1 MARISTGR
9 AQEQQ
14 SHREEDRH
22 GQVLRVQTA
31 PRAAGGAR
39 PRRGER
45 KEGAGLLAE
54 GRLQSFNPSRRC
66 LRDDGGT

>member
-14 SHREEDRH
+14 SHREDRH
-22 GQVLRVQTA
+22 GQVLQVESA
-31 PRAAGGAR
+31 PGTAGGPAR
-39 PRRGER
+39 PRLGER
-45 KEGAGLLAE
+45 KKGAGLLAE
-54 GRLQSFNPSRRC
+54 GRLQSFKPSRRC